1 MVRAQLT
8 ASTLDRPDVPHLWRC
23 PLPDPRRSPP
33 RSRHRFHPVRPPP
46 TEGRELG
53 GAGHRSSSA
62 RSPRPSPW
70 AGDSSPSHWLLGGM
84 PAPLAM
90 PVADRAALLGVS
102 AQVQHL
108 DVRAHGFLLD
118 VAKTPGVPA
127 LGVLVFIFSWMVPHA
142 DVIRSAR
149 LVIHRRSHA
158 CLSPRRDLATLWRV
172 CYPGHRRPHHARSCS
187 SPRYAVAN
195 SFPAPQRRGL
205 AACSTLAPPSPA
217 LQ

>member
-1 MVRAQLT
+1 MCRIYGAVRFQIRGGARPALVIV
-8 ASTLDRPDVPHLWRC
+8 STLSG
-23 PLPDPRRSPP
+23 RR
-33 RSRHRFHPVRPPP
+33 R
-46 TEGRELG
+46 GR
-53 GAGHRSSSA
+53 AANSAAPANRSSSA